1 MNVLTI
7 AGRLGRDP
15 EPFPYGDGK
24 QGARFSMAVNNQRN
38 DDADWF
44 RVTCFGQSADF
55 ALRFLHKGD
64 PAVVSG
70 RVELDQWED
79 KQSGEKRSAL
89 ALVADRVDG
98 FASKREEG
106 NAPAPRQQ
114 KPKQQAAPD
123 WQMDEEEDPFHDQ

>member
-15 EPFPYGDGK
+15 EPFLYGDGK
-24 QGARFSMAVNNQRN
+24 TGARFSVAVNNPRN
-38 DDADWF
+38 EDADWF
-44 RVTCFGQSADF
+44 RVTAFGQSADF

-79 KQSGEKRSAL
+79 RQSGEKRTAL

-106 NAPAPRQQ
+106 SAPRQQ
-114 KPKQQAAPD
+114 RKPNPQQGD
-123 WQMDEEEDPFHDQ
+123 WNMDAEEDPFDDQ